1 MTHPT
6 VQKFLNGEMDAGG
19 TISAL
24 EEEIEKLTLEVIK
37 LGVQR
42 SVDIRRI
49 ERLQYELDNPK
60 KNTKKEA
67 QTCSLKNS

>member
-1 MTHPT
+1 MTHPI
-6 VQKFLNGEMDAGG
+6 VKKFLDGEMDAGG
-19 TISAL
+19 TIHAL
-24 EEEIEKLTLEVIK
+24 EQEIEKLTLEVIK

-60 KNTKKEA
+60 KTKKPKKKKHG
-67 QTCSLKNS
+67 T

>member
-1 MTHPT
+1 MTKVTSNNPI
-6 VQKFLNGEMDAGG
+6 VQKWIDGEMDAGG
-19 TISAL
+19 TIHAL
-24 EEEIEKLTLEVIK
+24 EEEVEKLTLEVIK

-60 KNTKKEA
+60 KKIKP
-67 QTCSLKNS
+67 